1 MDFNKFSNNL
11 KQKVLEIPEEL
22 QKFGALPVE
31 NNAPPELNLSGA
43 LEMLPVQQR
52 RNNTGFPSA
61 YPVPES
67 TPFADFGR
75 GILDAFSYT
84 PDPNKTFMERSFVPL
99 AADMESMISG
109 FDAKGNKVPDSLRMM
124 SLMMPG
130 GTGLG
135 GKAGL
140 GILGAVT
147 GAAPKVGSAYASRL
161 IPTLE
166 NMPQDKM
173 SAEQFSGWLSKQP
186 VGADELEYS
195 GILGLLNEG
204 GDVTKTRLLDQA
216 RANPLDIQDVVL
228 GAPPSYT
235 YDKKRLA
242 ALENEH
248 ANLTEHAID
257 TPSFGEAKY
266 NEMIKLMNIRDKS
279 TTQSLYALA
288 DEKMKAGQIAQRRG
302 NNELAE
308 SFFEEYNFL
317 NTRAEKLDLEDL
329 GALPVPTK
337 FSDYQLPGGED
348 YREML
353 LTLPKGRPKDAAAY
367 DKQLMGF
374 VDRAVAKFKED
385 TVAGGMLEADAAE
398 LAQRV
403 FEPDNRRE
411 YFSKAAKYLGEE
423 DEMRA
428 VSEAYFAKAQRP
440 SDFKSGHFDEPNVL
454 AHARYNTRTI
464 DGDKT
469 LFIEEIQSDWH
480 QKGRDVGYKY
490 DATYKAQKTRMAEL
504 EKKGPSTTDAE
515 RAEYSDLEDL
525 TTEYDQMGKVPDA
538 PYKRTDKWAGLTL
551 QRMVKEAVD
560 SGHDRIAWTS
570 GKVQAER
577 YDLSQQLDSID
588 VYDEGGKRLVDINDT
603 NNIHV
608 MESPI
613 DIETGLI
620 ESGNFQGKFLE
631 DVVGKEMSE
640 KILGSVG
647 DVSFAG
653 TDLQIG
659 GDGMKE
665 FYDKML
671 VKSANKFG
679 KKYGA
684 KAEITNM
691 SNVNNED
698 LLVAQNDPST
708 YSQYENW
715 IEEKGLDFDNEDIA
729 YSEKL
734 WTEFLDDIA
743 EDSGFKGAG
752 QVWSMKITPEM
763 KAGISKG
770 VMLGQTGA
778 EGKVAAG
785 LLSQDDDEQMPS
797 DLPMRDLLG
806 GTLYTATTPDGFI

>member
-11 KQKVLEIPEEL
+11 KQKVLEFPEEL

-31 NNAPPELNLSGA
+31 NNAPSELNLSGA

-75 GILDAFSYT
+75 GILDAFTYT
-84 PDPNKTFMERSFVPL
+84 PDPNTTYMERAGKNL
-99 AADMESMISG
+99 AGDMNSMITG
-109 FDAKGNKVPDSLRMM
+109 FDAQGNKVPDSLRMM

-140 GILGAVT
+140 GILGAAT

-195 GILGLLNEG
+195 GILGLLDEG
-204 GDVTKTRLLDQA
+204 GDVTKTGLLDQA

-228 GAPPSYT
+228 GDHT
-235 YDKKRLA
+235 
-242 ALENEH
+242 
-248 ANLTEHAID
+248 
-257 TPSFGEAKY
+257 GV
-266 NEMIKLMNIRDKS
+266 
-279 TTQSLYALA
+279 
-288 DEKMKAGQIAQRRG
+288 GRG
-302 NNELAE
+302 M
-308 SFFEEYNFL
+308 
-317 NTRAEKLDLEDL
+317 R
-329 GALPVPTK
+329 TK

-348 YREML
+348 YKEML
-353 LTLPKGRPKDAAAY
+353 LTLPPAAPARHGYAKWLTSTGKDPDAISGLPDYVQKKLIAEYETYKGAPITPSELNDANVY
-367 DKQLMGF
+367 
-374 VDRAVAKFKED
+374 
-385 TVAGGMLEADAAE
+385 
-398 LAQRV
+398 
-403 FEPDNRRE
+403 
-411 YFSKAAKYLGEE
+411 
-423 DEMRA
+423 
-428 VSEAYFAKAQRP
+428 
-440 SDFKSGHFDEPNVL
+440 KSGHFDQPNVL

-480 QKGRDVGYKY
+480 QKGRDVGYK
-490 DATYKAQKTRMAEL
+490 DSPQFVGKLSAKQMDMGMGTIGWEIRDEKGTFVTNVLSTDGFLNAREALTEAQKRIDSEL
-504 EKKGPSTTDAE
+504 PRTTPRDD
-515 RAEYSDLEDL
+515 R
-525 TTEYDQMGKVPDA
+525 VPDA

-560 SGHDRIAWTS
+560 SGHDRIAWTP

-577 YDLSQQLDSID
+577 YDLSKQID
-588 VYDEGGKRLVDINDT
+588 GVEVFPEGSGTYAIMVKEKDAYEYQTLK
-603 NNIHV
+603 
-608 MESPI
+608 
-613 DIETGLI
+613 TGVTDAELADHI
-620 ESGNFQGKFLE
+620 
-631 DVVGKEMSE
+631 GKELAEKAQKQIGDNSTDFGALSREFDQLNKRQRNRVTADDWTDADDARLSE
-640 KILGSVG
+640 VEDILNEPF
-647 DVSFAG
+647 DAAHFEG
-653 TDLQIG
+653 TDLQVG
-659 GDGMKE
+659 GEGMKE

-684 KAEITNM
+684 KVEVKKLKRYQRTQGEAIDTGIPQSEMTDEN
-691 SNVNNED
+691 
-698 LLVAQNDPST
+698 LLDELGYTGPL
-708 YSQYENW
+708 
-715 IEEKGLDFDNEDIA
+715 EEVLQEV
-729 YSEKL
+729 
-734 WTEFLDDIA
+734 WT
-743 EDSGFKGAG
+743 
-752 QVWSMKITPEM
+752 MKITPEM